1 MIFENAS
8 GENERT
14 FDFRN
19 ASNMGDDKF
28 WISENAS
35 ADDEQW
41 IFENALAIVMMN
53 SKLRHYGLII
63 FFFFFFFGNNLFM
76 MGKRV
81 SWSVWPFY
89 PSRLKLKVSQVYI

>member
-1 MIFENAS
+1 MADDSWYENQNLIYAS
-8 GENERT
+8 SDNERT

-53 SKLRHYGLII
+53 SKLRHCGLII
-63 FFFFFFFGNNLFM
+63 FFFLLLFLEIT
-76 MGKRV
+76 
-81 SWSVWPFY
+81 Y
-89 PSRLKLKVSQVYI
+89 L